1 MILDV
6 KKLQAHY
13 GYGRYLSNITFA
25 VAEGDTLYIRSRVLH
40 LGTVLLE
47 ALLGLNEEIKGE
59 VWFEGQSLVGVG
71 QQSMEEQMALRSR
84 MAMVYR
90 QRGLISLLN
99 VGENIALPLGYHYN
113 VSKKEIGA
121 LVHEVAKLL
130 DIERLLTLRVDQLN
144 ETQTRLVNLARA
156 LIRKPRLIL
165 IDGILEGMPG
175 MVETIISA
183 IKHYQRKQEFG
194 VVMVGRV
201 LEFDFANRAFE
212 MREDGLVPLKW

>member
-25 VAEGDTLYIRSRVLH
+25 VEEGDTLYIRSRVLH

-47 ALLGLNEEIKGE
+47 ALLGMNDEVKGE
-59 VWFEGQSLVGVG
+59 IWFEGKSLIG
-71 QQSMEEQMALRSR
+71 QHSLEEQMAIRSR
-84 MAMVYR
+84 IAMVYR
-90 QRGLISLLN
+90 ERGLISLLN

-113 VSKKEIGA
+113 VNKKEMGA
-121 LVHEVAKLL
+121 LVHEVAELL

-183 IKHYQRKQEFG
+183 IKHYQRRQEFG

>member
-25 VAEGDTLYIRSRVLH
+25 VEKGDTLYIRSRVLH

-47 ALLGLNEEIKGE
+47 ALLGMNDEVKGE
-59 VWFEGQSLVGVG
+59 VWFEGEDLIHG
-71 QQSMEEQMALRSR
+71 QSMEEQMATRSR
-84 MAMVYR
+84 IAMVYR

-113 VSKKEIGA
+113 VSRKEIGT

-144 ETQTRLVNLARA
+144 ETQIRLVNLARA

-165 IDGILEGMPG
+165 VDGILEGMPG

-194 VVMVGRV
+194 VVMVGRT